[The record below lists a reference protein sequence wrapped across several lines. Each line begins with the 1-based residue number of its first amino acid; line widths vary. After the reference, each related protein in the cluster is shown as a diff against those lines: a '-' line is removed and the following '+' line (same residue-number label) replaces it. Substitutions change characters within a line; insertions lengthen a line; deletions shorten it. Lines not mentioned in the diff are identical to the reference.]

1 MQDVAEIVLR
11 QMRFRRILFCLTQ
24 HDRRGRNGLHLI
36 VDVLD
41 VEVVVVV
48 VVGDVGGGDGRH

>member
-1 MQDVAEIVLR
+1 
-11 QMRFRRILFCLTQ
+11 MRFRRILFRLAQ
-24 HDRRGRNGLHLI
+24 HDRRGWNGLHLI
-36 VDVLD
+36 VDILD

>member
-11 QMRFRRILFCLTQ
+11 QMRFRRILFRLAQ
-24 HDRRGRNGLHLI
+24 HDRRGWNGLHLI
-36 VDVLD
+36 VDILD
-41 VEVVVVV
+41 VEVV

>member
-1 MQDVAEIVLR
+1 VPPTVGSSSDVVEVIMTVVE
-11 QMRFRRILFCLTQ
+11 
-24 HDRRGRNGLHLI
+24 

-48 VVGDVGGGDGRH
+48 GG